1 MKKTYR
7 KNMWRELS
15 ASKSRFASVF
25 GIVLLGVMMLSGLLS
40 VAPGMRGAGQAWYT
54 QQNVFDIRVVS
65 TLGLSGKDI
74 DAISSIEG
82 VEAVMPVKSVD
93 CEGSY
98 RGGNTLAV
106 RIQQLPA
113 YPTLAETSNMN
124 RLVLEDGRMPEAAG
138 ECVVQVL
145 DTASASSI
153 RLGDAITLTGDTGL
167 DTDTLTV
174 VGFVKD
180 PLYFSNETEST
191 AAGNG
196 ALGMAIYVADG
207 SLSMDYYAS
216 CYIKVAGADQYDN
229 YSDAYRQAVDT
240 VKDRLEA
247 ISARQAAQRR
257 DDLIDSAQA
266 QLDEARSAFEEK
278 EAEAQAQ
285 LADAQQQLDEAKAK
299 LDQGEAEYAS
309 GLQELEA
316 QKAALPDSMASGA
329 DQLVDAQSQVLDFEQ
344 QLEQIKQLVTL
355 KSVADPMLGYAED
368 ILQNAEAALEEAE
381 PDDVNYVELR
391 DLLARA
397 QALYDST
404 YQQLADYQ
412 AQLDQGKQQMY
423 QQGLISSPN
432 LSNEELVTE
441 AEAALKQMKLQV
453 LEGQL
458 ALNTG
463 NAQAW
468 TSFDAAEKQLEDA
481 RAQLDEGWD
490 SYNQGAAEF
499 AQQKADAEAQL
510 ADARQ
515 QLNDA
520 AEQVDDITAGEWY
533 VLDRDS
539 VVSMVMFEQNADRI
553 ESIARVFPLFF
564 FLVAALVASTTMT
577 RMVEENRTQMGT
589 LKALGYSSHEIT
601 AKYMVYG
608 ITAGLLG
615 CIAGM
620 LLGFYG
626 LPSVIWFAYST
637 VFDLPTFRLKIYP
650 LLAVMSILIS
660 TGVVG
665 LATLAACRVSLREKP
680 AALLLP
686 RAPAAGKRIFL
697 ERIRPLWRR
706 MTFSQKTT
714 ARNLFRYKKRFYMTV
729 LGVAGCTALLL
740 IGFGLQDSIVEIVS
754 QQYGVIQKADLSI
767 SLSSG
772 KALDLEGDGSLTDT
786 LTSRE
791 EVESWGAFYTRTVS
805 VSDTSD
811 STNELS
817 VTLVAADSPQKLTE
831 YFTLENRFG
840 GDLDFTDGSVVL
852 SEKTAEL
859 LGLSAGDSFWVQGT
873 DGTWVELTLTG
884 VAKNYLGAY
893 LYVTRDTLGKLV
905 SDPAWNTVYAV
916 TSCQDDTQREILS
929 TILLDCNYVS
939 STSFTAD
946 AAAMYDSTITC
957 INYVVLLI
965 IACAA
970 ALAAVVLYNLI
981 SVNIGERKKEL
992 ATIKVLGFFDK
1003 EVYRYIF
1010 REIELLSVIGAVL
1023 GLIIG
1028 APLHQFV
1035 IRTVESEQ
1043 MMFIRTL
1050 EPTSFVYS
1058 VALTLLFTVV
1068 VCRMMRRQ
1076 VRNISMV
1083 ESMKA
1088 PE

>member
-40 VAPGMRGAGQAWYT
+40 VAPGMRRAGQTWYS

-65 TLGLSGKDI
+65 TLGLSEKDI
-74 DAISSIEG
+74 DAISAVEG

-106 RIQQLPA
+106 RVQQLPV
-113 YPTLAETSNMN
+113 YPTLEDKATLN
-124 RLVLEDGRMPEAAG
+124 RLVLEEGRMPEEAG

-145 DTASASSI
+145 DPGAASSI
-153 RLGDAITLTGDTGL
+153 RQGDTITLAGTSDIQ
-167 DTDTLTV
+167 TDTLTV

-191 AAGNG
+191 TAGNG
-196 ALGMAIYVADG
+196 ALGMAIYVPDG
-207 SLSMDYYAS
+207 SLTMDYYAS
-216 CYIKVAGADQYDN
+216 CYIKAAGADQYDN
-229 YSDAYRQAVDT
+229 YSDEYQEIVDT
-240 VKDRLEA
+240 VMDRLEA
-247 ISARQAAQRR
+247 ISADQSAQRR
-257 DDLIDSAQA
+257 EDLIDAAQS
-266 QLDEARSAFEEK
+266 QLDEARAEFEEK

-285 LADAQQQLDEAKAK
+285 LADGQQQLDDAKAQ

-309 GLQELEA
+309 GLAELEA

-329 DQLVDAQSQVLDFEQ
+329 DQLVDAQAQVLDFEA

-368 ILQNAEAALEEAE
+368 ILQNAEAALDEAE
-381 PDDVNYVELR
+381 PDDENYVELR

-412 AQLDQGKQQMY
+412 AQLDEGKRQMY

-441 AEAALKQMKLQV
+441 AEAALRNMKLEV
-453 LEGQL
+453 LAGQL

-463 NAQAW
+463 NAEAW
-468 TSFDAAEKQLEDA
+468 TSFDAAEKQLESA
-481 RAQLDEGWD
+481 RAELDAGWTE
-490 SYNQGAAEF
+490 YNEGAAAF
-499 AQQKADAEAQL
+499 AQQKAEAEAQL

-520 AEQVDDITAGEWY
+520 EEQVDDITSGEWY
-533 VLDRDS
+533 VLDRGS
-539 VVSMVMFEQNADRI
+539 VVSMVMFEQNIDRI
-553 ESIARVFPLFF
+553 ESIARIFPLFF

-589 LKALGYSSHEIT
+589 FKALGYSDREIT

-615 CIAGM
+615 CIVGM

-626 LPSVIWFAYST
+626 LPAVIWFAYST
-637 VFDLPTFRLKIYP
+637 VFDLPTFQLRIYP
-650 LLAVMSILIS
+650 ILAVMSVLIS
-660 TGVVG
+660 TSVVG
-665 LATLAACRVSLREKP
+665 FTTLGACRVSLREKP

-697 ERIRPLWRR
+697 ERIGPLWRR
-706 MTFSQKTT
+706 MSFSQKTT

-754 QQYGVIQKADLSI
+754 RQYGTIQKADLTI
-767 SLSSG
+767 SLSSD
-772 KALDLEGDGSLTDT
+772 KALDLEGGLTDT
-786 LTSRE
+786 LAGRD
-791 EVESWGAFYTRTVS
+791 EVESWGTFYTRTVS
-805 VSDTSD
+805 VSDTRDGS
-811 STNELS
+811 NELS
-817 VTLVAADSPQKLTE
+817 VTLVAAEAPQKLTE
-831 YFTLENRFG
+831 YFTLESRFG
-840 GDLDFTDGSVVL
+840 GELPFTDGSVVL
-852 SEKTAEL
+852 SEKTAEM
-859 LGLSAGDSFWVQGT
+859 LGLSAGDTFWVQGT
-873 DGTWVELTLTG
+873 GDTRVELTLTG

-893 LYVTRDTLGKLV
+893 LYVTQKTLDRLV
-905 SDPAWNTVYAV
+905 TDPTWNTVYAV
-916 TSCQDDTQREILS
+916 TSCETDTQRETLS
-929 TILLDCNYVS
+929 TILLGCNYVS
-939 STSFTAD
+939 STSFTSD
-946 AAAMYDSTITC
+946 TAAMYDSTITC

-1023 GLIIG
+1023 GLLIG

-1043 MMFIRTL
+1043 MMFIRML
-1050 EPTSFVYS
+1050 EPTSFLYS

>member
-124 RLVLEDGRMPEAAG
+124 RLVLEEGRMPEAAG

-191 AAGNG
+191 TAGNG

-299 LDQGEAEYAS
+299 LDQGEAEYAG

-441 AEAALKQMKLQV
+441 AEAALKRMKLQV

-499 AQQKADAEAQL
+499 ARQKADAEAQL

-1023 GLIIG
+1023 GLAIG

-1043 MMFIRTL
+1043 MMFIRAL

-1068 VCRMMRRQ
+1068 VCRLMRRQ
-1076 VRNISMV
+1076 VRAISMV